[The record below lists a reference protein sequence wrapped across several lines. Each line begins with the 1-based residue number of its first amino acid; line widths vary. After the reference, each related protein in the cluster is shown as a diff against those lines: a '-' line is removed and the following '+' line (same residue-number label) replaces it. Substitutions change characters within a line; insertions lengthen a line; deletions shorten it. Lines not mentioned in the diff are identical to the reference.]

1 MTKLTASIAQRDPEA
16 SYRITLLPDEV
27 DITVYPP
34 NHKGALIK
42 RHYIKHNIPKW
53 VTSAIHTLDAAGMGV
68 EIPQFGTKLHEAYWL
83 SPQVGDDPD
92 IVDIVE
98 AQKRRYSIS

>member
-42 RHYIKHNIPKW
+42 RHYIQRNIPKW
-53 VTSAIHTLDAAGMGV
+53 IMSA
-68 EIPQFGTKLHEAYWL
+68 
-83 SPQVGDDPD
+83 
-92 IVDIVE
+92 
-98 AQKRRYSIS
+98 